1 MSGIGLGRGEL
12 VYCSEP
18 VTQKSQQMAHSCSR
32 PIADIEVFEVTAGQP
47 TYAEIHNHGRN
58 DRLRAYQYSK

>member
-1 MSGIGLGRGEL
+1 MA
-12 VYCSEP
+12 
-18 VTQKSQQMAHSCSR
+18 TAKSFDASLHTGFDRLR
-32 PIADIEVFEVTAGQP
+32 PIADIDVFEVTAGQP

>member
-1 MSGIGLGRGEL
+1 MSWAILTNVSGGLGVAGHENAAN
-12 VYCSEP
+12 S
-18 VTQKSQQMAHSCSR
+18 HNR

-58 DRLRAYQYSK
+58 DRLQAYQYSK

>member
-1 MSGIGLGRGEL
+1 MSLMGWEL
-12 VYCSEP
+12 TFGWPLWVGSF
-18 VTQKSQQMAHSCSR
+18 R

-58 DRLRAYQYSK
+58 DRLQAYQYSK